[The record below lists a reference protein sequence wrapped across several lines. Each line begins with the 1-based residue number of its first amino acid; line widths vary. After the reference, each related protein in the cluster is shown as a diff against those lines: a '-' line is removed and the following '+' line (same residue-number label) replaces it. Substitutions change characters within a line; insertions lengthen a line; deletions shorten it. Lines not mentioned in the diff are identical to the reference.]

1 MSRPVLPATCQV
13 ALKEWASV
21 LAACARGEQLVFIRK
36 GGLIEPGSGFEF
48 RAPHF
53 LLYPTYEHQT
63 VTFLRS
69 PFQALFEE
77 AMGHLPA
84 APGAAQAG
92 KPADGHV
99 TFELCGE
106 MVYATQSRDADLLK
120 RLEPFHIYNDA
131 FMSQRLR
138 WQPDQPLVIGVIR
151 VLRLPAPVSLP
162 LSNRYA
168 GCKSWVE
175 LEQAVS
181 LAGAV
186 PVLDDAVFSERLSR
200 IQALLKPP
208 EATSA
213 VCF

>member
-1 MSRPVLPATCQV
+1 MSDSLPPTCQV

-36 GGLIEPGSGFEF
+36 GGLIEPGGGFEF
-48 RAPHF
+48 RAPRF

-77 AMGHLPA
+77 AM
-84 APGAAQAG
+84 AQ
-92 KPADGHV
+92 KPADGRV
-99 TFELCGE
+99 AFALCAE
-106 MVYATQSRDADLLK
+106 VAYAAQSRDADLLR
-120 RLEPFHIYNDA
+120 RLAPFHIYNDA
-131 FMSQRLR
+131 FLAQRLR

-151 VLRLPAPVSLP
+151 AWRLPAPVSLP
-162 LSNRYA
+162 LSSRYA

-181 LAGAV
+181 LEGAT
-186 PVLDDAVFSERLSR
+186 PVLDDQAFAERLSR
-200 IQALLKPP
+200 IHAILEKSAAAPIVPP
-208 EATSA
+208 R
-213 VCF
+213 

>member
-1 MSRPVLPATCQV
+1 MPLPLSCQV

-36 GGLIEPGSGFEF
+36 GGLIEPGSSFEF
-48 RAPHF
+48 RATRF

-77 AMGHLPA
+77 AM
-84 APGAAQAG
+84 AQ

-99 TFELCGE
+99 AFALCGE
-106 MVYATQSRDADLLK
+106 VAYSTQSRDADLLK

-131 FMSQRLR
+131 FTSQRLR

-151 VLRLPAPVSLP
+151 AWRLPAPVSLP
-162 LSNRYA
+162 LAGHYV
-168 GCKSWVE
+168 GCKSWVD

-181 LAGAV
+181 LEGAA
-186 PVLDDAVFSERLSR
+186 PVLDEHTFGERLASIR
-200 IQALLKPP
+200 KL
-208 EATSA
+208 
-213 VCF
+213 C

>member
-1 MSRPVLPATCQV
+1 MSHPILPSTCQV

-77 AMGHLPA
+77 AMSH
-84 APGAAQAG
+84 

-106 MVYATQSRDADLLK
+106 VAYATQSRDADLLK
-120 RLEPFHIYNDA
+120 QLEPFHIYNDA

-162 LSNRYA
+162 LSSRYV
-168 GCKSWVE
+168 GCKSWVD
-175 LEQAVS
+175 LEQPVS
-181 LAGAV
+181 LAGAT
-186 PVLDDAVFSERLSR
+186 PVLDDATFSERLSR
-200 IQALLKPP
+200 IQTLLKP
-208 EATSA
+208 AI
-213 VCF
+213 

>member
-1 MSRPVLPATCQV
+1 MPLPPSCQV

-48 RAPHF
+48 RAPLF

-77 AMGHLPA
+77 AM
-84 APGAAQAG
+84 AQ
-92 KPADGHV
+92 KPADGCV
-99 TFELCGE
+99 AFALCGE
-106 MVYATQSRDADLLK
+106 VAYATQSRDVDLLNQ
-120 RLEPFHIYNDA
+120 LEPFHIYNDA

-151 VLRLPAPVSLP
+151 VLRLPAPASLP
-162 LSNRYA
+162 LSSRYV
-168 GCKSWVE
+168 GCTSWVD
-175 LEQAVS
+175 LEQPVS
-181 LAGAV
+181 LAGAT
-186 PVLDDAVFSERLSR
+186 PVLDAAVFSERLSR

-208 EATSA
+208 ANST
-213 VCF
+213 